1 MNSISERPPL
11 PATRTYWLQGRSPL
25 VHAVVLVLTFV
36 ALVLSSYATVPMV
49 PVPMTLQTLAVLL
62 AGALLGWRL
71 GMIVIIAWL
80 VLAAAGLPLLSNGG
94 GGVRHFV
101 GPTGGYLVAFPLAA
115 GLVGW
120 LVERGWNGEHAIRAL
135 GAFLLGHVVCLLL
148 GGIWL
153 AAAIGPTKAWLHGI
167 LPFLLGGVMKSVLG
181 TTVLK
186 VLALRARASAWA

>member
-1 MNSISERPPL
+1 MNSISRRPPL
-11 PATRTYWLQGRSPL
+11 PAARAYWLQGRSPL
-25 VHAVVLVLTFV
+25 VHVITLALTFV

-71 GMIVIIAWL
+71 SMIVIVTWL
-80 VLAAAGLPLLSNGG
+80 VLAATGLPLLSNGG

-101 GPTGGYLVAFPLAA
+101 GPTGGYLLAFPLAA

-120 LVERGWNGEHAIRAL
+120 LVERGWNGERAIWAL
-135 GAFLLGHVVCLLL
+135 SAFLLGHVVCLAL
-148 GGIWL
+148 GGVWL

-181 TTVLK
+181 TMVLK
-186 VLALRARASAWA
+186 VLALRARSSAWA